1 LALEEVETLHCGEAA
16 AIRDCDEV
24 AEVTRLA
31 RVEGSLGCGGLETW
45 TENFDAICTTIS
57 NLTSLER
64 ENLLNICLEN
74 PSGSPCYPD

>member
-1 LALEEVETLHCGEAA
+1 MRCLPLEEWSTSWQVAVNQGYGIRWCCCLVAAKLALAVVETLHCVEAV

-45 TENFDAICTTIS
+45 KN
-57 NLTSLER
+57 
-64 ENLLNICLEN
+64 
-74 PSGSPCYPD
+74 

>member
-1 LALEEVETLHCGEAA
+1 MAARLALEEVETLHYGEAA

-45 TENFDAICTTIS
+45 KK
-57 NLTSLER
+57 LT
-64 ENLLNICLEN
+64 
-74 PSGSPCYPD
+74 

>member
-1 LALEEVETLHCGEAA
+1 METLHCGEAV

-45 TENFDAICTTIS
+45 KKLTLATVLSVFGFILFD
-57 NLTSLER
+57 NLDRL
-64 ENLLNICLEN
+64 C
-74 PSGSPCYPD
+74 

>member
-1 LALEEVETLHCGEAA
+1 LGEVETLHCGEVA

-24 AEVTRLA
+24 AEVIRPA

-45 TENFDAICTTIS
+45 TENFAAICTTIS

-64 ENLLNICLEN
+64 ENLLNIC
-74 PSGSPCYPD
+74 